1 MGPIDQRILRLVI
14 ATGVASVVSQLLFMR
29 EYLCLFQGNEIVI
42 ALALFDWLL
51 LGGVGTW
58 LARRV
63 RTPGTGTLAG
73 WSFALAG
80 LAGILIPA
88 VRYLRRILFIPGV
101 SVGFYPTFFFILVT
115 MAPYALLVGYVLPY
129 SLAVMRTFRADVA
142 GTKLYLADNLGD
154 VCGGAL
160 FGFVLIY
167 WVSPLQAALLAHLPL
182 IVISI
187 WAAPR
192 LGRAMAGASLAL
204 VCLIGAQFLERP
216 SLAPSVG
223 RLIHYE
229 ESRYARL
236 TVQRHLEQ
244 VTLFADGRPEAGNE
258 DIAQA
263 EATVHYPLSQLDGPA
278 RILLL
283 SAGGGMTAEIEK
295 HRPAAVDYVELDPAV
310 AKLLGRYDIIAPVAG
325 MHTILSDAR
334 AWLQKAPAE
343 EKYDAVI
350 MNLPEPDT
358 FQLNRF
364 FTDGFFALV
373 KRHLSRKGIFSFR
386 VEGFANY
393 MTPDQRDELSSL
405 RVTAQRHFA
414 HVRLLPGEQI
424 VFLCRQAPID
434 LDIPGRLAA
443 RGIETRFVAPF
454 YYGDVTAERMA
465 ALEAE
470 LDPQAPVNTD
480 TRPYLM
486 RIMFR
491 QWFSKFG
498 FSPAVFI
505 VALVLILAAYLVRR
519 RPEELVLFTTGM
531 IAMGAETLVIFAF
544 QIFFGVIYVKI
555 GLIVTIFLAG
565 LMPGAWLG
573 YRFGK
578 RTRRRLLI
586 ISDIVLIVLM
596 GTAAGFFRWVAD
608 GVPEGYYY
616 LYGFLVSLVC
626 GFQFP
631 LALDLLGDVHQWA
644 VRIFS
649 ADLAGAACGALVT
662 STLLIPYTGLVAA
675 AAILAA
681 VKVISATLLGGYH
694 AAR

>member
-1 MGPIDQRILRLVI
+1 MGPIDQRIVRLVI
-14 ATGVASVVSQLLFMR
+14 ATGIASVVSQLLFMR
-29 EYLCLFQGNEIVI
+29 EYLSLFQGNEIII

-63 RTPGTGTLAG
+63 RTPATGALAG

-88 VRYLRRILFIPGV
+88 VRYLRRIVFIPGV
-101 SVGFYPTFFFILVT
+101 SVGFYPSFFFILIT

-129 SLAVMRTFRADVA
+129 SLAAIRTFRPEVA

-182 IVISI
+182 IVIGI
-187 WAAPR
+187 WVAPR
-192 LGRAMAGASLAL
+192 LGRTMTGASMAL

-216 SLAPSVG
+216 SLAPTVG

-236 TVQRHLEQ
+236 TVNRHQEQ
-244 VTLFADGRPEAGNE
+244 VTLFADGRPVAGNE

-263 EATVHYPLSQLDGPA
+263 EAAIHYPLSQLNNDA
-278 RILLL
+278 RILLI

-310 AKLLGRYDIIAPVAG
+310 AKLLGRYNVIVPIAG
-325 MHTILSDAR
+325 MRTILSDGR

-343 EKYDAVI
+343 KKYDAVI
-350 MNLPEPDT
+350 MNLPDPDT

-364 FTDGFFALV
+364 FTERFFALV
-373 KRHLSRKGIFSFR
+373 KRHLNRKGVFSFQ

-424 VFLCRQAPID
+424 VFLCRQVPID
-434 LDIPGRLAA
+434 LDIPARLAA

-454 YYGDVTAERMA
+454 YYGDVTVERMA
-465 ALEAE
+465 DLEAE
-470 LDPQAPVNTD
+470 LDPQAPMNTD

-505 VALVLILAAYLVRR
+505 TTIGLIMAAYLVRR

-573 YRFGK
+573 YRLGK
-578 RTRRRLLI
+578 RARRLLI
-586 ISDIVLIVLM
+586 ISDMVLIVLL
-596 GTAAGFFRWVAD
+596 GAAAGFFHWVAD
-608 GVPEGYYY
+608 GLPEGYYY
-616 LYGFLVSLVC
+616 LYGFSVSLVC

-662 STLLIPYTGLVAA
+662 STLLVPYTGLVGA
-675 AAILAA
+675 AAILAV
-681 VKVISATLLGGYH
+681 VKVISAMLLGGYH